1 MSSSIGL
8 IWHNLSWPGVLHGGL
23 FVMSLQC
30 KYLVRNSDR
39 ALVIISRID
48 GNQKG
53 HFWLNARE
61 YVGISLWKKTMQ
73 IPKNVF
79 ISGTPTFFHFGSGFV
94 DIFQRKNLFH
104 PLFSRTNCHLRT
116 ERRNQVRFLLFQG

>member
-48 GNQKG
+48 GNPKG
-53 HFWLNARE
+53 HFWLHARE
-61 YVGISLWKKTMQ
+61 CDGISLWKKQCRSQRMPSFLV
-73 IPKNVF
+73 PKLSS
-79 ISGTPTFFHFGSGFV
+79 ISDSG
-94 DIFQRKNLFH
+94 
-104 PLFSRTNCHLRT
+104 
-116 ERRNQVRFLLFQG
+116 